1 MSRSTRVKLLGKGA
15 YSQAVLANWKMEGG
29 PGYNQE
35 VFATKFVAKE
45 DLYIVEKEVLIQAF
59 LVQFLSYF

>member
-1 MSRSTRVKLLGKGA
+1 
-15 YSQAVLANWKMEGG
+15 MEGG

-45 DLYIVEKEVLIQAF
+45 DLYIVEKEVLIRAF
-59 LVQFLSYF
+59 LVQLLSYFYFAVF